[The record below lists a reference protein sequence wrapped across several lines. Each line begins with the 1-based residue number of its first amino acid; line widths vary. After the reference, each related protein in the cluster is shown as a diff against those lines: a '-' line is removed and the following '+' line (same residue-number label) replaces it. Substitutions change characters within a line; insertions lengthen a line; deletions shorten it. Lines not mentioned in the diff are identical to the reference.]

1 MGAGIEER
9 TKLTTVSWNIEKTG
23 GVAVVSMNS
32 NAMNVMN
39 EGFFSDLHEAFDEL
53 SASHPDCPVVLAS
66 SQRAFSAGLD
76 IEYHHSLFSEGDE
89 EKVREWYGRF
99 RDALLRVFV
108 CERPVMAAVN
118 GHAVAGGLVLALCC
132 DYRVCVDEGAKFGL
146 NEVSI
151 GFPLPCAMAQ
161 VVLHALGT
169 KTGEQAVTGGL
180 LYETETALRIGFFN
194 EKRPAGEVLSR
205 CVELARQYGPEILPA
220 YSFTKRALRTGAVE
234 RIRKECDRMDGE
246 LPRILRGRQTL
257 ENLGRVLANLKE
269 KRK

>member
-1 MGAGIEER
+1 M
-9 TKLTTVSWNIEKTG
+9 SWDVENSD
-23 GVAVVSMNS
+23 GVAVVRMNS

-53 SASHPDCPVVLAS
+53 SASHPDSPVVLAS
-66 SQRAFSAGLD
+66 SQKAFSAGLD
-76 IEYHHSLFSEGDE
+76 IGYHHRLFSEGDE

-99 RDALLRVFV
+99 RDALLRVFTF
-108 CERPVMAAVN
+108 ERPLIASVS

-161 VVLHALGT
+161 IVLHALGT
-169 KTGEQAVTGGL
+169 RAGEQAVTGGL
-180 LYETETALRIGFFN
+180 LYEAETALRIGFFN

-205 CVELARQYGPEILPA
+205 CVELARQYGPALVPS
-220 YSFTKRALRTGAVE
+220 YRFSKKALRLGAVE
-234 RIRKECDRMDGE
+234 KIRERCGEMDAE
-246 LPRILRGRQTL
+246 LPRILRGPKTVD
-257 ENLGRVLANLKE
+257 NLGRLLAGLGG